1 GAGGPN
7 LAPAVTA
14 RSPRA
19 AGDPPGP
26 GPHARPPL
34 SRAGHAGRSRT
45 PRRPARAPTLS
56 RRSAWRAT
64 LGAAGIPAA
73 PLGRPHSPAGQPGGH
88 AGRSRNPRS
97 AARAPTLS
105 RRSAWRATLG
115 EAYVVVG
122 AIAHLL
128 VGSLA

>member
-1 GAGGPN
+1 MWYRPPRGVPPS
-7 LAPAVTA
+7 APAA
-14 RSPRA
+14 AAHRRRSA
-19 AGDPPGP
+19 PGE
-26 GPHARPPL
+26 
-34 SRAGHAGRSRT
+34 RT
-45 PRRPARAPTLS
+45 WRRQSWHLLCEHPESPQSRAPTLS